1 MSPQSLKKISRL
13 ALLLLSGAVVAAT
26 GCTSGM
32 VSTGTTS
39 PDVVTGPAFVVGT
52 DAPLAAVVSFQST
65 ITSVTANPV
74 SGTPVCLISS
84 CTTGV
89 TVDFARF
96 NGLQTLLD
104 DTDVPQGTYDSVTI
118 TLGTSTI
125 GYLNTTGAGAPTI
138 QTITPVTY
146 SPSNSVTVTLAKPLV
161 VAASGGEPAGLRIDF
176 DLAKSIELTNGAV
189 DGTVDPTF
197 NISTVTRTGANAHI
211 DEFVGGVVTV
221 PSGTTEPSSFTIEGP
236 HGRNLT
242 INTTSST
249 QWDGNASLSTLST
262 SDIVQVAGQMDPAD
276 QTLDADEVA
285 ILSDKNFYATGQITY
300 VLPPTGTSS
309 AAPGFDLYVRALEP
323 TDTGLSLGQIADVS
337 LTGTEKYY
345 IFSMDNP
352 LTQFLFN
359 SSSLVAG
366 QDVAI
371 GGPASGA
378 ASASDVTVDRIH
390 LRNWGFNGTIVG
402 GSQNSGNGTF
412 QMQVNGFAGVLIP
425 TPVTVFLGGHCDF
438 RYGFG
443 GFGDLAD
450 GTDVRVVGLLL
461 KNPTTGQLVLW
472 ARHVDGLDFT
482 DFTTAA
488 WQ

>member
-1 MSPQSLKKISRL
+1 MSPKMNGKLPRL
-13 ALLLLSGAVVAAT
+13 AILLLSGAVIAAT
-26 GCTSGM
+26 GCTSGL
-32 VSTGTTS
+32 VSSGTS
-39 PDVVTGPAFVVGT
+39 PDAAKGPAFVVGT
-52 DAPLAAVVSFQST
+52 DAPLAAVVSFQAT
-65 ITSVTANPV
+65 ITSITANPS
-74 SGTPVCLISS
+74 SGSPVCLISS

-89 TVDFARF
+89 SVDFARF

-125 GYLNTTGAGAPTI
+125 GYLNTTGSGAPTI

-146 SPSNSVTVTLAKPLV
+146 SPSNSVTVNLANPLV
-161 VAASGGEPAGLRIDF
+161 VAASGGEPVGLRIDF
-176 DLAKSIELTNGAV
+176 DLAKSIQLTNGAV

-197 NISTVTRTGANAHI
+197 DIRTVSRTESYAHI
-211 DEFVGGVVTV
+211 DELVGGVVTV
-221 PSGTTEPSSFTIEGP
+221 PSGTTEPSSFAIQGP
-236 HGRNLT
+236 HGENFT
-242 INTTSST
+242 IDTTSST
-249 QWDGNASLSTLST
+249 QWDGDASLSTLST
-262 SDIVQVAGQMDPAD
+262 SDIVLVAGQMDPAD

-300 VLPPTGTSS
+300 VTPPPPATG
-309 AAPGFDLYVRALEP
+309 AATGFDLYVRALEP

-337 LTGTEKYY
+337 LTGSEKYY
-345 IFSMDNP
+345 VFSMDNP
-352 LTQFLFN
+352 FTQFLFN

-378 ASASDVTVDRIH
+378 ANAADVTVNRIH
-390 LRNWGFNGTIVG
+390 LRNWGFNGTIVANSQDSG
-402 GSQNSGNGTF
+402 KGSF

-425 TPVTVFLGGHCDF
+425 APITVYLGGHCDF

-443 GFGDLAD
+443 GFGDLSN
-450 GTDVRVVGLLL
+450 GTNIRVVGLLL
-461 KNPTTGQLVLW
+461 KNPVTGQLVLW

-488 WQ
+488 WD